1 MTNVWDDIIYNV
13 QIKKADDLLNEIEFT
28 INGKNKKYTYAR
40 RIPKRS
46 IR

>member
-1 MTNVWDDIIYNV
+1 MTKVWDEIIYNA
-13 QIKKADDLLNEIEFT
+13 QLDKANSLLTEIEFT

-40 RIPKRS
+40 RLSKRS